1 MKVIKS
7 FRAGVKQIKSI
18 LHWQHKSGGE
28 AHCLI
33 RIFIWMT
40 QPKAIAVI
48 SEIESNP
55 PGLEISDDFT
65 GVAEALIRLLR
76 TDMESNL
83 ENMVWIAHHGRFSFF
98 EALNQ
103 ETFNRVDVKWKGQS
117 MECDVSDWHML
128 QASELQTLL
137 DGVELE
143 PVQEVLE
150 GLEGP

>member
-7 FRAGVKQIKSI
+7 SRAGVKQIKSI

-28 AHCLI
+28 AHCLM
-33 RIFIWMT
+33 RIFIWIR

-55 PGLEISDDFT
+55 PGLEISDDFS
-65 GVAEALIRLLR
+65 GAAEALIRMFRKDL
-76 TDMESNL
+76 ESSL
-83 ENMVWIAHHGRFSFF
+83 ENMVWLAHHGRFSFF

-117 MECDVSDWHML
+117 IECDVSDWHML
-128 QASELQTLL
+128 KASEVQTLL
-137 DGVELE
+137 DGIELE
-143 PVQEVLE
+143 PVQDVIE
-150 GLEGP
+150 GLGGA